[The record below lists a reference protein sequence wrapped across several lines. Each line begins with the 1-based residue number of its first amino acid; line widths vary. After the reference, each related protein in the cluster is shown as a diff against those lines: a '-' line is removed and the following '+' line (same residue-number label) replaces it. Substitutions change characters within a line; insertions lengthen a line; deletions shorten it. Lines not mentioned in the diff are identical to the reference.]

1 MFYRESRL
9 GHNVRDGECLM
20 SKSVECELAD
30 LDDGKLVTAVGDVDF
45 SCSSELRRAIQE
57 ALVVNPQRLV
67 IDLKGVNYMDSS
79 GVATLVEALQIQTK
93 AKKLLVLCN
102 LQKRVQGIFEIARL
116 TTVFTITD
124 DVESAK
130 IK

>member
-1 MFYRESRL
+1 
-9 GHNVRDGECLM
+9 M

-57 ALVVNPQRLV
+57 ALVGNPQRLV